1 MKKLIKDLLPFWI
14 YVGCITMF
22 WLSYL
27 ALPNLVIVFFIYYP
41 FLLFGEFAVGY
52 LIGCSLQ
59 QRTETRTIRKRMGIA
74 TLCPFILV
82 SIFPI
87 LLTFY
92 KYLQWGEFS
101 VKEFFKTYENFETR
115 IMAVE
120 TFVSIWLGEEISK
133 NVYENQEEKQ

>member
-41 FLLFGEFAVGY
+41 FLLFGEFAVWVSDWMFPTAKNRNQNDKKTNGNCNIMHFY
-52 LIGCSLQ
+52 LSLHISYSSYLLQ
-59 QRTETRTIRKRMGIA
+59 
-74 TLCPFILV
+74 
-82 SIFPI
+82 IF
-87 LLTFY
+87 TMR
-92 KYLQWGEFS
+92 EFS

>member
-59 QRTETRTIRKRMGIA
+59 QRTEARTIRKRMGIA
-74 TLCPFILV
+74 TLCTFILV

-92 KYLQWGEFS
+92 EYLQWGEFS
-101 VKEFFKTYENFETR
+101 VKEFFKKYENFETR

>member
-74 TLCPFILV
+74 TLCTFILV
-82 SIFPI
+82 SIFLFFLPFTNIYNGESFLLKNFLRHTKI
-87 LLTFY
+87 LKHVLW
-92 KYLQWGEFS
+92 QWKHLFP
-101 VKEFFKTYENFETR
+101 F
-115 IMAVE
+115 
-120 TFVSIWLGEEISK
+120 GEEMK
-133 NVYENQEEKQ
+133 

>member
-1 MKKLIKDLLPFWI
+1 
-14 YVGCITMF
+14 
-22 WLSYL
+22 
-27 ALPNLVIVFFIYYP
+27 
-41 FLLFGEFAVGY
+41 
-52 LIGCSLQ
+52 
-59 QRTETRTIRKRMGIA
+59 MGIA
-74 TLCPFILV
+74 TLCTFILI

-92 KYLQWGEFS
+92 EYLQWGDFS
-101 VKEFFKTYENFETR
+101 VNEFFKTYENFETR